1 MNACRQRRVIAL
13 GFMLVLGMVLV
24 SGVLHFGSRPTQAQA
39 LGLEIRKT
47 LQGSSQVQVGQLLEF
62 TIDIR
67 NTGALT
73 LTRLVV
79 VDEFVSTIV
88 APSGVGEF
96 AEPND
101 PPLADPPASFDGNAT
116 IRWENALSD
125 APGGVLPPGETLT
138 LRVRLRAY
146 RPTSDLQIVNRARI
160 EEAIRDDGSDLG
172 QREAE
177 SVGAEIGGANAP
189 VEKRIAATQP
199 VQVGQEVPYVISVR
213 NAGLVDLE
221 SVPIS
226 DFYDPSVLQFLR
238 SVPQPSSVNE
248 TQGVL
253 EWDDLLAAAGV
264 DRLRPGESIEITTV
278 YLALRPIDRSINQ
291 VQTRNVRDRYENE
304 VEAERAEAPIQIVP
318 AQQTATAT
326 SVITATATTP
336 TATAT
341 SSITDTATATTTST
355 ATQTASGGGGG
366 GGGGGGS
373 RRATSTPQ
381 ATATAEETAT
391 ATATAV
397 TATSLAFTAT
407 ATSATATPSAIR
419 ETATA
424 TPIRPATL
432 PITSTPSMPSS
443 NPALLWL
450 LLALMLLLSGLAA
463 RSAAEW
469 TPASGMRPA
478 TAHTGNLPLHR
489 LLLVALLLSILI
501 VLLLTLT
508 AGSPVPAA
516 AMPISGQ
523 SIIPPALLTASLGTT
538 HTTTALTF
546 ANNYAGRIARLAA
559 DGQHLYV
566 GQGSALAIYRYTTPP
581 SSITSTDTISL
592 LARLPLPGLVEAIQ
606 LDPRTGHAYIATG
619 AGGMQ
624 VVDLRQ
630 PQQPLLLG
638 SVQVPG
644 TARELG
650 FTDEQVYVIA
660 SGRDGG
666 VHVLDRQNPTR
677 PFVRATLP
685 ITGAVQEI
693 ALAGDY
699 AYVAAGFTGGLLVL
713 DLSSSITPTL
723 VARDDTDGMARAL
736 AITGTTLLLADGNN
750 GVLTYDISDPRNPRT
765 TSRTRTA
772 GSATDI
778 SISGDLV
785 YVGLDTAGVQVFRLN
800 RDQLEEVSRTRI
812 TGTVQQV
819 VPTAS
824 RLLVATGDAV
834 HILDRTAPATLR
846 PTARLST
853 LAQARSLV
861 AAGDTLYVAAG
872 EQGVFAYH
880 LSNPL
885 SPTLL
890 SHTPL
895 PGNALKLVLRDE
907 LLYVA
912 AANGGVHVLDV
923 RQPSQ
928 PLLRSSIAVTGSV
941 VGIDVVGQQGY
952 AALGNQGVQLID
964 LHEVISPPIP
974 PTVLI
979 SGTLPVQGE
988 LALTGSAQIVFAIPL
1003 NVTLPP
1009 LPPEPATGTLQ
1020 MIGTVGIST
1029 LQQLDGTLTVPPQR
1043 LADTLPVAAQFPV
1056 TRSLPI
1062 STSIPLRLTLD
1073 LATLRGLGVD
1083 LDGNR
1088 VLTVTAPLV
1097 LDTRLPLDFAL
1108 EVQGEAATGGVRPS
1122 AAGISVSG
1130 AVQVQGTVQ
1139 GQWPSVPVTVEYALS
1154 TTLIISDTQ
1163 QPLPPLAGTQAITAP
1178 PRISFSVAPTMI
1190 PVAAQIPLSTPLPP
1204 ITARLLGSV
1213 TTGGSAFDVR
1223 ADATRAYVAAGRNL
1237 HVLTVTNVLSPELA
1251 VGVALAAG
1259 SSVQGMQLRESRLYV
1274 VDSGLDSALAVFD
1287 LSSSFTP
1294 TLSGRLSLI
1303 PRGSPYSVQVLDP
1316 QQVFVAAGVAG
1327 VQELDTTDPA
1337 QMVRRSSYDTPGVAH
1352 DVAVLGAYVYV
1363 ADFDGGIQILRRTPL
1378 DEAVYLPLVVR

>member
-13 GFMLVLGMVLV
+13 GLMLVLGMVLV

-160 EEAIRDDGSDLG
+160 EEAIREDGSDLG

-341 SSITDTATATTTST
+341 SSITDTATATATST
-355 ATQTASGGGGG
+355 ATPRAG

-373 RRATSTPQ
+373 RRRATSTPQ
-381 ATATAEETAT
+381 ATATTEATAT

-432 PITSTPSMPSS
+432 PITSTPSTPSA

-450 LLALMLLLSGLAA
+450 LLALMLLLSGVAA

-469 TPASGMRPA
+469 TPASGMPPA

-489 LLLVALLLSILI
+489 LLLAALLLSILI

-566 GQGSALAIYRYTTPP
+566 GQGSALTIYRYTTPP
-581 SSITSTDTISL
+581 PSITSTDPISL
-592 LARLPLPGLVEAIQ
+592 LASLPLPGLVEAIQ
-606 LDPRTGHAYIATG
+606 LDPRTEHAYIATG
-619 AGGMQ
+619 VGGMQ

-644 TARELG
+644 TARELA

-666 VHVLDRQNPTR
+666 VHVLDRQNLTR

-685 ITGAVQEI
+685 ITGAVQAI

-750 GVLTYDISDPRNPRT
+750 GVLTYNISDPRNPRT

-772 GSATDI
+772 GNATDI

-928 PLLRSSIAVTGSV
+928 PLIRSSIAVTGSV
-941 VGIDVVGQQGY
+941 VGIDVVGQRAY
-952 AALGNQGVQLID
+952 AALGNRGVQLID

-979 SGTLPVQGE
+979 SGTLPVQGQ
-988 LALTGSAQIVFAIPL
+988 LPLTGMAQITFAVPL
-1003 NVTLPP
+1003 DVTLPP

-1020 MIGTVGIST
+1020 LIGTAGISA
-1029 LQQLDGTLTVPPQR
+1029 LQQLDGTLAVPPQR

-1062 STSIPLRLTLD
+1062 STSIPLSLTLD
-1073 LATLRGLGVD
+1073 LATLRGLRVD
-1083 LDGNR
+1083 LNGNR
-1088 VLTVTAPLV
+1088 VLPVTAPLV
-1097 LDTRLPLDFAL
+1097 LDTHLPLDIVL
-1108 EVQGEAATGGVRPS
+1108 EMRGEAATGGVRPS
-1122 AAGISVSG
+1122 AAGISVRG

-1139 GQWPSVPVTVEYALS
+1139 GQWPSTPVTVEYALS

-1223 ADATRAYVAAGRNL
+1223 ADATRAYVAAGRSL
-1237 HVLTVTNVLSPELA
+1237 HVLTVTNALSPELA

-1352 DVAVLGAYVYV
+1352 DVVIRNEYVYV